1 MLKPYAKDGSTLDES
16 CRYKR
21 DGLFRVGPKG
31 QHVTFSDLVEA
42 LDYMRKYNVNHWRR
56 PSATT
61 GAPGVVVAVRWA

>member
-21 DGLFRVGPKG
+21 DELFRVGPKG

-42 LDYMRKYNVNHWRR
+42 LDYMRKYNVNH
-56 PSATT
+56 
-61 GAPGVVVAVRWA
+61 